1 MLAGRLAA
9 RETVRASAVAAV
21 SSSAV
26 DQAPVGGTRRLLAVL
41 CAVAGLA
48 AAGAPA
54 VVPGTVGGAT
64 AATSAFLLIGAV
76 ALAGPLLVR
85 AAFGRVGLRGDGPA
99 GVASRLAVLNVRGFS
114 RRLTAVVVPLTLAL
128 AVGTVQASV
137 DLTVG
142 KAAAQ
147 QLRAA
152 VTADLVVTGDQPKD
166 RLAGLAAVPGVSDA
180 VPLADLRIKVR
191 TDDDDLPDSL
201 VWELSTL
208 KVVPADAPRTTFD
221 PRITRGSLAALSG
234 GGTVAISSDAA
245 FEQGVGTG
253 DRIAVGYGGVEHRLR
268 VVAVFDRGLGLG
280 DYLTGPATAAALG
293 ATPSPDA
300 TLLSVSGAAKAAT
313 AARLTALGLTV
324 LTPEEYVASVSSG
337 TAATQH
343 LSTVLLLLL
352 LVFVGL
358 GAANALVLTT
368 AGRRA
373 ELALLHR
380 TGATRRQLLRMAF
393 VESALTGGLAWL
405 VGTLVVIPAVV
416 GVSVGLLG
424 WHLPVVALGTYAVVS
439 SAVLVVAVGATV
451 LPTAWVLRHRPAA

>member
-1 MLAGRLAA
+1 
-9 RETVRASAVAAV
+9 
-21 SSSAV
+21 
-26 DQAPVGGTRRLLAVL
+26 
-41 CAVAGLA
+41 VAGLA
-48 AAGAPA
+48 A
-54 VVPGTVGGAT
+54 V
-64 AATSAFLLIGAV
+64 S
-76 ALAGPLLVR
+76 
-85 AAFGRVGLRGDGPA
+85 
-99 GVASRLAVLNVRGFS
+99 
-114 RRLTAVVVPLTLAL
+114 
-128 AVGTVQASV
+128 
-137 DLTVG
+137 
-142 KAAAQ
+142 
-147 QLRAA
+147 
-152 VTADLVVTGDQPKD
+152 
-166 RLAGLAAVPGVSDA
+166 GVSDA

-201 VWELSTL
+201 VWELSAL

-221 PRITRGSLAALSG
+221 PGITRGSLAALSG
-234 GGTVAISSDAA
+234 RGTVAISSDAA
-245 FEQGVGTG
+245 FEQGVGAG
-253 DRIAVGYGGVEHRLR
+253 DRVAVRYGGAEHRLR

-300 TLLSVSGAAKAAT
+300 TLVSVSGAGSGAGSAKAAT

-324 LTPEEYVASVSSG
+324 LTPEEYVAGVSSG

-380 TGATRRQLLRMAF
+380 TGATRRQLLQMAF

-416 GVSVGLLG
+416 GVSAGLLG
-424 WHLPVVALGTYAVVS
+424 WHVPVVDLGTYAVVS

-451 LPTAWVLRHRPAA
+451 LPTAWVLRHRPTA